1 MGHVGG
7 QLAGVGQLLILGELL
22 LHVLLIGHIVDGAQ
36 HPPAGA
42 VRLPQLPHA
51 KLVIP
56 GLSALIR
63 QPGGL
68 GEHVLPPLDAGQEHP
83 QVAVLPVPLVLP
95 PEHGGGRGVDQNRG
109 AVLVIGHHPEGQVFH
124 DALVEGL
131 DPLQFAGVAPDALH
145 HLLKGPGQLPYLVRL
160 VQILLSQLVL
170 LAGISA
176 DAPAHLAQPPDGIGD
191 VVGDENAGLDD
202 GQQHGHRRQNHV
214 LLFLDK
220 AAAQPL
226 AVQIAPDRPAQ
237 SGVLRSSQLLQCAH
251 VRRRIAHEQGAV
263 PAVNKQ
269 QVAPVIF
276 PVLVQQ
282 PLRLLPVLL
291 QLEVRLEIAD
301 QGLRLLALRLHFD
314 LEFRKI

>member
-22 LHVLLIGHIVDGAQ
+22 LHVLLIGHVVDGAQ

-42 VRLPQLPHA
+42 VRLPQLPHT

-56 GLSALIR
+56 GLSALIC

-131 DPLQFAGVAPDALH
+131 DPLQLAGVAPDALH

-170 LAGISA
+170 LSGISA
-176 DAPAHLAQPPDGIGD
+176 DAPAHLTQPPDGIGD
-191 VVGDENAGLDD
+191 IVGDEDAGLHN

-220 AAAQPL
+220 PAAHPL
-226 AVQIAPDRPAQ
+226 PVQVTADLPAH
-237 SGVLRSSQLLQCAH
+237 LRNGDLLQQLH
-251 VRRRIAHEQGAV
+251 RRRVRLGITQKKAAV
-263 PAVNKQ
+263 LVVDKQ
-269 QVAPVIF
+269 QVSTVIS

-282 PLRLLPVLL
+282 QLRLLPVLL
-291 QLEVRLEIAD
+291 QLKVSLEIAD
-301 QGLRLLALRLHFD
+301 QGLRLLALRLHLD
-314 LEFRKI
+314 LELRKI